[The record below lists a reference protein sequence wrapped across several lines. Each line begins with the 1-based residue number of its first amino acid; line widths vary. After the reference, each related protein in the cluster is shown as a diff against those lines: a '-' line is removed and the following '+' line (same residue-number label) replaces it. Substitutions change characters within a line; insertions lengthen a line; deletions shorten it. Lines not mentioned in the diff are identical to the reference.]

1 PTGYFHS
8 PRKTGRNI
16 LLTIIG
22 FMLGV
27 IISTHL
33 SFQFEEYA
41 LIGLILPVL
50 YINYEL
56 WQEKRPTRGRSK

>member
-1 PTGYFHS
+1 
-8 PRKTGRNI
+8 GRNI